1 MSRQF
6 IELLDDVQRLP
17 LVRPRHP
24 RNTPTTISK
33 CVLYNNIIII
43 IIIIIIIDYSHMPTR
58 HKKEKEKGDIK
69 SYEHDKFT
77 SRSSKGDTTPNT
89 DE

>member
-1 MSRQF
+1 
-6 IELLDDVQRLP
+6 
-17 LVRPRHP
+17 
-24 RNTPTTISK
+24 
-33 CVLYNNIIII
+33 
-43 IIIIIIIDYSHMPTR
+43 MPIR

-89 DE
+89 RRIEQMSLEICMNLSEMFSFFK

>member
-1 MSRQF
+1 MPTWLF
-6 IELLDDVQRLP
+6 IAYPEGAARGV
-17 LVRPRHP
+17 
-24 RNTPTTISK
+24 
-33 CVLYNNIIII
+33 I
-43 IIIIIIIDYSHMPTR
+43 IIIIIIIDYSHMPIR

-89 DE
+89 

>member
-1 MSRQF
+1 
-6 IELLDDVQRLP
+6 
-17 LVRPRHP
+17 
-24 RNTPTTISK
+24 
-33 CVLYNNIIII
+33 
-43 IIIIIIIDYSHMPTR
+43 MPIR

-89 DE
+89 RRIDIIIIEDKNNVYRGGLQVTFTTQRFSYVVVLHTYF